1 MDATILTQIWDF
13 LYETGILF
21 VLLGAALTALISRVA
36 LVPALKKIDAIIDC
50 FIEKAEDGEVTP
62 EDAAVIFSVI
72 KEQIGSD
79 FLVKIFGI
87 FFKASVPTEKLQG
100 LTCK

>member
-1 MDATILTQIWDF
+1 MDASILIQIWDF
-13 LYETGILF
+13 LYETGIFF
-21 VLLGAALTALISRVA
+21 VLLGAIFTAIVSRVA

-79 FLVKIFGI
+79 FLVKIFGWL
-87 FFKASVPTEKLQG
+87 FKANVPTEKLQG